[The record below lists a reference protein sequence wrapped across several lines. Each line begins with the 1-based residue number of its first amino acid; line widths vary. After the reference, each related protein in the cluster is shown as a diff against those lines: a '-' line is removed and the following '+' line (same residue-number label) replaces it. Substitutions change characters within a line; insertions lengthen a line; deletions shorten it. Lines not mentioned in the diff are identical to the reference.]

1 MRFLFVL
8 CIAAAS
14 LWAQPQVEDRE
25 NPFGGNADAVEEGK
39 KLFAGSCGGCHGTTG
54 EGGRGPAL
62 RDGKLIRR
70 SNDFQVFTTI
80 RKGVAGTDM
89 PGSNLPDE
97 QVWKMVTFVRA
108 LSSPAADTLVP
119 GDPAQGERVY
129 ASQGCSSCHMIGG
142 RGGMLG
148 PDLTNA
154 GGTRSYEYLR
164 ESIVKP
170 GARIQQGFAKATAK
184 TKDGRV
190 MEGVVRNYTNYDVQL
205 QGKDGKLYLLKTT
218 DLADFKVEVATF
230 MPADY
235 AKKISRQE
243 LTDLLAYL
251 SRQTARPV
259 ELRRTRGARTRGDK

>member
-1 MRFLFVL
+1 MRVVFILL
-8 CIAAAS
+8 LAAACFP
-14 LWAQPQVEDRE
+14 ARPQVEDRE
-25 NPFGGNADAVEEGK
+25 NPFSGNADAVEEGK
-39 KLFAGSCGGCHGTTG
+39 KTFAGSCGGCHGTTG

-80 RKGVAGTDM
+80 KRGVAGTDM
-89 PGSNLPDE
+89 PGTNLPDD
-97 QVWKMVTFVRA
+97 QVWQLVAFVRA
-108 LSSPAADTLVP
+108 LSSPAADIMVP
-119 GDPAQGERVY
+119 GDAAAGERVY
-129 ASQGCSSCHMIGG
+129 AAQGCAGCHTIGG

-164 ESIVKP
+164 ESIVNP
-170 GARIQQGFAKATAK
+170 GARIQQGFAKAIAK
-184 TKDGRV
+184 TKDGRTL
-190 MEGVVRNYTNYDVQL
+190 EGVVRNYTNYDVQL

-230 MPADY
+230 MPSGY
-235 AKKISRQE
+235 AQKISRQE
-243 LTDLLAYL
+243 MTDLLAYL

-259 ELRRTRGARTRGDK
+259 ELRRAKGAR